1 MSRSYDMQ
9 VTVRRFNP
17 ARSQNIE
24 DICCFEFPF
33 ESLEI
38 QPFDTEPVMVGTTVG
53 DLYCGES
60 EEEFSERLTKAIWAA
75 NDQYCPVTVRLL
87 YLDTLPYDV
96 YELGQNDYQEWV
108 KAAA

>member
-9 VTVRRFNP
+9 VTVSKFNP
-17 ARSQNIE
+17 ARQQNIE

-38 QPFDTEPVMVGTTVG
+38 QPFDTESTMIGSTVG

-75 NDQYCPVTVRLL
+75 NSQYCPVTVRLL
-87 YLDTLPYDV
+87 HLDALPYDV
-96 YELGQNDYQEWV
+96 FELGKEAYQEWV
-108 KAAA
+108 KTAA